1 MCEIFTFLQFK
12 KRFNGTKLPV
22 EVAETDEKHYES
34 AQKYEVM
41 DDKEYHY
48 SDYDDAHYEED
59 QETQEETAAPQLPQ
73 AERMVAA
80 SKPAVVPVA
89 GGPGA
94 KLPRTAAASRFE
106 IRPPFHIPQ
115 PLFSRPERVVV
126 RSGWVTELQSFLG
139 SIRGS
144 QVSLVTASVEHQDV
158 IVNWLVSA
166 SLVAEPPLEN
176 VLCLCL
182 DAPLHWLLL
191 GRGFSSLLVTAAE
204 VINPMS
210 EVTRTF
216 SQVHI
221 VRLTVLRLMTHY
233 GYDVV
238 NYDCDAILLKN
249 PQILFDGHKDADIIG
264 TFGKG
269 PYNYFKKWGVTLNT
283 GVMLI
288 RSNPRVGE
296 CEWFT

>member
-1 MCEIFTFLQFK
+1 MIPFLQFK
-12 KRFNGTKLPV
+12 KRFDGTNLPADVV
-22 EVAETDEKHYES
+22 ETNEKHYEI
-34 AQKYEVM
+34 AQKHESI
-41 DDKEYHY
+41 DSEEY
-48 SDYDDAHYEED
+48 DYDTHYEED
-59 QETQEETAAPQLPQ
+59 QETTTKEKAAPHTPQ
-73 AERMVAA
+73 PDSMVAA
-80 SKPAVVPVA
+80 SKLLAA

-94 KLPRTAAASRFE
+94 KLSRTSQASRFE
-106 IRPPFHIPQ
+106 IRQPFHIPQ
-115 PLFSRPERVVV
+115 PLFSKPERLIM
-126 RSGWVTELQSFLG
+126 RSSWVTELQDFLS
-139 SIRGS
+139 SIRGN
-144 QVSLVTASVEHQDV
+144 QVSLVTASIEHQDV
-158 IVNWLVSA
+158 IVNWLISA

-182 DAPLHWLLL
+182 DEPLHWLLQ
-191 GRGFSSLLVTAAE
+191 GRGVSSLFVSASM

-249 PQILFDGHKDADIIG
+249 PQILFERHRDADVIG

-269 PYNYFKKWGVTLNT
+269 PYNYFVKWGVTLNT
-283 GVMLI
+283 GVMLL

-296 CEWFT
+296 CITTCR